1 MIEVHNLTKHYG
13 PITAIRDVSFTV
25 APGEIVGFL
34 GPNGAGKSTTMRILS
49 CFMPA
54 SGGTAKVAGY
64 DVFAESLEVRRRIGY
79 LPENVPLYTDLRVG
93 PYLEFVA
100 EIKGVPRS
108 DRKRRVVEAME
119 RCRILDVQNRLIGK
133 LSKGYRQR
141 VGLAQAIVSDPAVL
155 ILDEPTIGLDPKQ
168 ITEIRDLIK
177 SLAGDHTVI
186 LSTHI
191 LPEVSMVCSSVVI
204 INKGVIVA
212 QGPIDTLV
220 EQFFPTARVEV
231 EIAAPSPAAVR
242 EALRVIPGVVSVS
255 DVPGFDG
262 IGRYVVESSRGRD
275 VRGEVFR
282 LAAQQRWDL
291 RELRRMGMTLEE
303 VFLHV
308 VAGEQSEHAEREDVV
323 CDGGTGAKLHRKVDR
338 DRSDEQQAGGEQDEQ
353 SAYQEGGGELLS
365 TVELADRELGGAA
378 IPPSKPQPV
387 DRGHPA
393 ENADVVAELSRREKP
408 DQRRYRQQ
416 QAGGDVEPLHER
428 APTDG

>member
-34 GPNGAGKSTTMRILS
+34 GPHGAGKSTTMRILA

-64 DVFAESLEVRRRIGY
+64 DVFQQSMDVRRRIGY
-79 LPENVPLYTDLRVG
+79 LPESVPLYTDLRVA

-100 EIKGVPRS
+100 EAKGVPRG
-108 DRKRRVVEAME
+108 DRKRRVAEAME
-119 RCRILDVQNRLIGK
+119 RCRIAEVQNRLIGK

-155 ILDEPTIGLDPKQ
+155 ILDEPTIGLDPRQ

-204 INKGVIVA
+204 INKGAIVA

-220 EQFFPTARVEV
+220 EKFFPTARVEV
-231 EIAAPSPAAVR
+231 EIVGPSPAAVR
-242 EALRVIPGVVSVS
+242 DALRVIPGVVAVTDLPAS
-255 DVPGFDG
+255 DG

-275 VRGEVFR
+275 VRREVFL

-308 VAGEQSEHAEREDVV
+308 VAGEQSAPEPGVPEA
-323 CDGGTGAKLHRKVDR
+323 
-338 DRSDEQQAGGEQDEQ
+338 
-353 SAYQEGGGELLS
+353 SA
-365 TVELADRELGGAA
+365 
-378 IPPSKPQPV
+378 
-387 DRGHPA
+387 
-393 ENADVVAELSRREKP
+393 
-408 DQRRYRQQ
+408 
-416 QAGGDVEPLHER
+416 
-428 APTDG
+428 